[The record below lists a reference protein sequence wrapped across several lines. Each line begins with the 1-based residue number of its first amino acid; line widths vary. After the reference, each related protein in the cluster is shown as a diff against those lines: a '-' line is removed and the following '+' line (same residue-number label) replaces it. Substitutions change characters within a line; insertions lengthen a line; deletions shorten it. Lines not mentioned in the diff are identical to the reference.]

1 MQNSAMKP
9 WLDSSWLAGANQ
21 SYIEQ
26 LYEDFL
32 TDPDSV
38 DEVWRSMFQQLPGTG
53 VKPEQFHS
61 TTREYFRRLAKDAT
75 RYTSTVTDPAA
86 NSKQVKVL
94 QLINAF
100 RFRGHQHANLDPL
113 GLWKQERVADLD
125 PAFHDLTDA
134 DFQESFNV
142 GSFAIGKET
151 MKLADLYAAL
161 QQTYCGSIGAEYMH
175 INNTEEKRWIQQ
187 RLESVVGHASF
198 SADEKKGFLKELTA
212 AEGLEKYLGAKFP
225 GAKRFSLE
233 GGDALVPMLRE
244 MIRHAGKSGTREVVL
259 GMAHRG
265 RLNVLINVLGK
276 KPQDLFDEFSGKHKE
291 HLGTG
296 DVKYHMGFSSDVET
310 EGGLVHLALAF
321 NPSHLEIVS
330 PVVMGSVRARL
341 DRLAEPGSNNVLPIT
356 IHGDAAVIGQGVVQE
371 TLNMSQARG
380 YEVGG
385 TVRIVINNQV
395 GFTTSNPKDARS
407 SPYCTDIGKMVLAPI
422 FHVNADDPEAVA
434 FVTRLALDYRNT
446 FKRDVFIDLVC
457 YRRHGHNEAD
467 EPSATQPLMYLKI
480 KKHPTPRK
488 IYADQLESEG
498 VATQEDATELVNLY
512 RDALDEGECVVPEWR
527 PMNLHSFTWSPYLNH
542 EWDESY
548 PETVDMKRLQEL
560 ARRISRIPEA
570 VEVQSR
576 VARIYNDR
584 KEMAEGNKLFDWGGA
599 ENLAYATL
607 VDEGIPVRLSGEDSG
622 RGTFFHRHAV
632 IHNQQN
638 GSTYTPLHHIHN
650 GQGQFKV
657 WDSVL
662 SEEAVLAFEYG
673 YATAEPR
680 VLTIWEAQF
689 GDFANGAQVVIDQFI
704 SSGEQKWGRM
714 CGLVMLLPHGYEG
727 QGPEHS
733 SARLERYL
741 QLCAEQN
748 MQVCVPSTPAQV
760 YHMLRRQALRGMRR
774 PLIVMSPKS
783 LLRHPLAVS
792 SLDEVANGSFQPA
805 IGEIDDLDP
814 QQVKR
819 VVLCSGKV
827 YYDLLEQ
834 RRKNEQTDVAI
845 VRIEQLYP
853 FPHKAV
859 QEALKNYVHVQDFVW
874 CQEEPL
880 NQGAWYCSQ
889 HHFREVVP
897 FGASL
902 RYAGRPASA
911 SPAVGYMSVH
921 QQQQQDLVND
931 ALNLG

>member
-1 MQNSAMKP
+1 MQNGAMKA
-9 WLDSSWLAGANQ
+9 WLDSSYLAGANQ

-32 TDPDSV
+32 TDPGSVEDS
-38 DEVWRSMFQQLPGTG
+38 WRSIFQQLPTAG
-53 VKPEQFHS
+53 VKPDQLHS
-61 TTREYFRRLAKDAT
+61 QTRDYFRRLAKDSA
-75 RYTSTVTDPAA
+75 RYNTTINDPDTDA
-86 NSKQVKVL
+86 KQVKVL

-113 GLWKQERVADLD
+113 GLWQREQVPDLE
-125 PAFHDLTDA
+125 PGYHNLTEA
-134 DFQESFNV
+134 DFQETFNV

-151 MKLADLYAAL
+151 MKLGDLYAAL
-161 QQTYCGSIGAEYMH
+161 KQTYCGSIGAEYMH
-175 INNTEEKRWIQQ
+175 ITNTEEKRWIQQ
-187 RLESVVGHASF
+187 RIESVVGHASF
-198 SADEKKGFLKELTA
+198 TNDEKRRFLNELTA
-212 AEGLEKYLGAKFP
+212 AEGLERYLGAKFP

-233 GGDALVPMLRE
+233 GGDALVPMLKE
-244 MIRHAGKSGTREVVL
+244 MVRHAGKNGTREVVL

-276 KPQDLFDEFSGKHKE
+276 KPADLFDEFAGKHKE

-296 DVKYHMGFSSDVET
+296 DVKYHQGFSSDVET
-310 EGGLVHLALAF
+310 EGGMVHLALAF

-330 PVVMGSVRARL
+330 PVVMGSVRARR
-341 DRLAEPGSNNVLPIT
+341 DRLDEARSNMVLPIT
-356 IHGDAAVIGQGVVQE
+356 IHGDAAITGQGVVQE

-395 GFTTSNPKDARS
+395 GFTTSNPLDARS
-407 SPYCTDIGKMVLAPI
+407 TEYCTDIAKMVQAPI

-434 FVTRLALDYRNT
+434 FVTRLALDFRNT
-446 FKRDVFIDLVC
+446 FKRDVMIDLVC

-467 EPSATQPLMYLKI
+467 EPSATQPVMYQKI

-488 IYADQLESEG
+488 LYADVLTEQK
-498 VATQEDATELVNLY
+498 VATLEDATEMVNLY
-512 RDALDEGECVVPEWR
+512 RDALDRGDCVVEEWR

-542 EWDESY
+542 EWDEEY
-548 PETVDMKRLQEL
+548 PSKVEMKRLQEL
-560 ARRISRIPEA
+560 ARRISTAPEA
-570 VEVQSR
+570 IEMQSR
-576 VARIYNDR
+576 VAKIYGDR
-584 KEMAEGNKLFDWGGA
+584 AEMAAGSKAFDWGAA
-599 ENLAYATL
+599 ETLAYATL
-607 VDEGIPVRLSGEDSG
+607 VDEGIPIRLSGEDAG

-632 IHNQQN
+632 VHNQKN
-638 GSTYTPLHHIHN
+638 GSVYVPLANVHS
-650 GQGQFKV
+650 GQGEFKV

-680 VLTIWEAQF
+680 TLTIWEAQF

-748 MQVCVPSTPAQV
+748 MQVCIPSTPAQV

-774 PLIVMSPKS
+774 PLVVMSPKS

-792 SLDEVANGSFQPA
+792 SLDELANGTFLPA
-805 IGEIDDLDP
+805 IGEVDDLDP
-814 QQVKR
+814 KAVKR

-834 RRKNEQTDVAI
+834 RRKNDQKDVAI
-845 VRIEQLYP
+845 VRVEQLYP
-853 FPHKAV
+853 FPHQAV
-859 QEALKNYVHVQDFVW
+859 QEALKPYAHVHEFVW

-889 HHFREVVP
+889 HHFREVIP

-921 QQQQQDLVND
+921 QKQQQDLVND
-931 ALNLG
+931 ALNVE

>member
-38 DEVWRSMFQQLPGTG
+38 DAVWRTMFQQLPGTG

-61 TTREYFRRLAKDAT
+61 TTREYFRRLAKDAS
-75 RYTSTVTDPAA
+75 RYTSTVSDPAA

-113 GLWKQERVADLD
+113 GLWKQDRVADLD
-125 PAFHDLTDA
+125 PAFHDLTDD

-151 MKLADLYAAL
+151 MKLADLYEAL

-187 RLESVVGHASF
+187 RLESVAGRAAF
-198 SADEKKGFLKELTA
+198 SSEEKKGFLKELTA

-233 GGDALVPMLRE
+233 GGDALIPMLRE

-276 KPQDLFDEFSGKHKE
+276 KPQDLFDEFSGKHKD

-341 DRLAEPGSNNVLPIT
+341 DRLDSPGSNQVLPIT

-395 GFTTSNPKDARS
+395 GFTTSNPRDARS
-407 SPYCTDIGKMVLAPI
+407 TPYCTDIGKMVLAPI

-467 EPSATQPLMYLKI
+467 EPSATQPLMYQKI

-488 IYADQLESEG
+488 LYADRLEAEG
-498 VATQEDATELVNLY
+498 SASPEDATEMVNLY
-512 RDALDEGECVVPEWR
+512 RDALDAGECVVAEWR
-527 PMNLHSFTWSPYLNH
+527 PMSLHSFTWSPYLNH

-548 PETVDMKRLQEL
+548 PSTVEPKRLQEL
-560 ARRISRIPEA
+560 ARRISQIPEA
-570 VEVQSR
+570 VEVQAR
-576 VARIYNDR
+576 VAKIYNDR
-584 KEMAEGNKLFDWGGA
+584 KEMAEGNKPFDWGGA

-632 IHNQQN
+632 IHNQSN

-680 VLTIWEAQF
+680 TLTIWEAQF

-792 SLDEVANGSFQPA
+792 SLDELANGSFQPA
-805 IGEIDDLDP
+805 IGEIDPLDP

-859 QEALKNYVHVQDFVW
+859 QDALKDYAHVQDFVW

-931 ALNLG
+931 ALNVN